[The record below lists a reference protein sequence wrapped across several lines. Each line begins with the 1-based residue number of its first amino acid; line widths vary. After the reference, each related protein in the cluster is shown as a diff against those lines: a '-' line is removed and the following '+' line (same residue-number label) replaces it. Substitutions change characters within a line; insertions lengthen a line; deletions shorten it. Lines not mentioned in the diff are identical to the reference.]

1 MLHNKRAEDGFRE
14 RLRLLER
21 VYPGGSAVLTS
32 ALGRFARKDVGR
44 DDILDALVAAV
55 TAMLGKRRLRPLPG
69 RPERDSTGLPMEI
82 VYHPS
87 MADAKRTG

>member
-21 VYPGGSAVLTS
+21 VYPGGNAVLTS

-55 TAMLGKRRLRPLPG
+55 TAILGKRRLRPLPE

-82 VYHPS
+82 VYHPM